1 METRRL
7 EYFLILV
14 SEGSYKRAAARLFI
28 SQPALSQQI
37 KKLEQTLGVQLID
50 RRAQGFTLTEAG
62 QHVFDQSHRVLDE
75 VSQLTALASGVSPS
89 TVGRLR
95 LGIVPGLF
103 WGSVTRVIRDFTR
116 RYPAIDISM
125 RKGRTAALHEQL
137 SSHQLD
143 VVISY
148 SPPTDPGAQ
157 SAIILREE
165 YAAVVPDDHALALR
179 RSLRM
184 EDLRDETFF
193 IIPRQVS
200 PSDYDAVITAC
211 RQADFSPRI
220 STHGTPELSVQE
232 NYFSQMGAISTGLG
246 VAIIPLSFSV
256 FQEAFGGIRFVPLIA
271 SEMEVRARLGWN
283 ADARSSELQAFLSH
297 FKTSLI

>member
-14 SEGSYKRAAARLFI
+14 SEGNYKRAAERLFI

-50 RRAQGFTLTEAG
+50 RKFRGFTLTEAG
-62 QHVFDQSHRVLDE
+62 QHVFDQAHRVLDE
-75 VSQLTALASGVSPS
+75 VSQLTALTSGVSSS

-103 WGSVTRVIRDFTR
+103 WGPITRAIRDFTR
-116 RYPAIDISM
+116 RYPAIDVSLL
-125 RKGRTAALHEQL
+125 KGRTSALHEQL
-137 SSHQLD
+137 SAHQLD
-143 VVISY
+143 AVISY
-148 SPPTDPGAQ
+148 SPPTELGAQ
-157 SAIILREE
+157 SAVILREQ
-165 YAAVVPDDHALALR
+165 YAAVVPDDHPLALR
-179 RSLRM
+179 HSLRM
-184 EDLRDETFF
+184 DDLRDETFF

-220 STHGTPELSVQE
+220 STQGTAELSVQE
-232 NYFSQMGAISTGLG
+232 NYFTQMGAVSSGLG
-246 VAIIPLSFSV
+246 IAIIPLGFSA
-256 FQEAFGGIRFVPLIA
+256 FQEAIGGIQFVPLIV
-271 SEMEVRARLGWN
+271 SELEVRARLGWN
-283 ADARSSELQAFLSH
+283 SDSRSSELQAFLTF
-297 FKTSLI
+297 FKKTLV